1 VAQKLTP
8 SSGSSGWLRGVAPQL
23 ILAELPPTESCYST
37 RPKRKRNQQH
47 SCCNEHVQ

>member
-23 ILAELPPTESCYST
+23 ILAEFLPAVSCYSA
-37 RPKRKRNQQH
+37 RLKRKRNQQN
-47 SCCNEHVQ
+47 SCCK